1 MDVVCRDDE
10 KKGTGRPVPFLVIS
24 EHLGVLVFQGF
35 LECFYLLY
43 ISTLG
48 DFLGVYFFKP
58 VEGRI

>member
-10 KKGTGRPVPFLVIS
+10 KKGIGVAGSFFRDFKNSLSAGIS
-24 EHLGVLVFQGF
+24 RLFGM
-35 LECFYLLY
+35 FYLLY